1 MWPRAATYW
10 ERWPCCTGSPC
21 HARCSSRRPRP
32 LRSTWCSN
40 ACSRCR
46 YRMAHWR
53 TCSGSD
59 EDAMDN
65 VESLLHGFTIAIT
78 LPHLALMLIR
88 CLLGILVGVL
98 PGLGAAYCVSLLLP
112 LPFGMPPV
120 SAIILLSSMYWGA
133 LFGGSV
139 TSILFNIPG
148 EPSSVATTFDGYP
161 MARDGRPTTAL
172 ATAFGSAAFG
182 ALVGVALI
190 TLLASWVAKVEL
202 AFGPPEY
209 FAVYFLAFA
218 SFVGMGG
225 SPPVKTLVSLAIGFA
240 LAAVGIDT
248 VSGSV
253 RLTMGID
260 ELVKGISFVVA
271 VMGLFGIGELLIAVE
286 EEFHVKAI
294 SSKVEWR
301 EVFRTLIHLPR
312 YGWVL
317 LRSAA
322 IGCWMGITPGG
333 PTAASF
339 MSYGIA
345 KRLSSRRANFGKG
358 EPEGIV
364 APETADHA
372 AGTSALLPMLSL
384 GIPGSATAAVMM
396 GGLMIWGLN
405 PGPMLFIE
413 QKDFVWGLIASMY
426 LGNVVA
432 VILVLLTVPVFAA
445 LMRVPFF
452 IIAPLIVI
460 ICTVGA
466 YSVANSYLDVVLM
479 MGFGILGYLFKK
491 LHYPLAPLV
500 LAIVIG
506 DKAEDAFRQS
516 MLMSRGSLS
525 IFFGNTLVTTLVLLG
540 AALLVLPVIW
550 RTIARMMPRSQVEP

>member
-1 MWPRAATYW
+1 MENLEA
-10 ERWPCCTGSPC
+10 
-21 HARCSSRRPRP
+21 
-32 LRSTWCSN
+32 
-40 ACSRCR
+40 
-46 YRMAHWR
+46 
-53 TCSGSD
+53 
-59 EDAMDN
+59 
-65 VESLLHGFTIAIT
+65 LLHGFAIAASFYHI
-78 LPHLALMLIR
+78 ALMLVGV
-88 CLLGILVGVL
+88 LLGILVGVL
-98 PGLGAAYCVSLLLP
+98 PGLGAPNGVSLLLLLP
-112 LPFGMPPV
+112 LTFGMQPV

-139 TSILFNIPG
+139 TSILFNLPG

-182 ALVGVALI
+182 ALVGVVLI
-190 TLLASWVAKVEL
+190 TFLASWVAQAAL
-202 AFGPPEY
+202 AFGPAEY

-225 SPPVKTLVSLAIGFA
+225 AAPMKTVVAMAIGFA
-240 LAAVGIDT
+240 LAAIGIDT
-248 VSGSV
+248 VSGRV

-260 ELVKGISFVVA
+260 ELVKGVNFVVA

-286 EEFHVKAI
+286 DEFHIKAI

-301 EVFRTLIHLPR
+301 EVFRTLLHLPR
-312 YGWVL
+312 YGWTL

-345 KRLSSRRANFGKG
+345 KRFSARGRYFGSG
-358 EPEGIV
+358 EPEGII

-413 QKDFVWGLIASMY
+413 QKEFVWGLIASMY
-426 LGNVVA
+426 LGNIVA
-432 VILVLLTVPVFAA
+432 VILVLLTVPIFAA

-452 IIAPLIVI
+452 VIAPMIFIV
-460 ICTVGA
+460 CVVGA
-466 YSVANSYLDVVLM
+466 DSVSHSYLDVVLM
-479 MGFGILGYLFKK
+479 MGFGVLGYLFKK
-491 LHYPLAPLV
+491 LNYPLAPLV

-506 DKAEDAFRQS
+506 DKAEDAFRQA
-516 MLMSRGSLS
+516 MLMSQGSLG
-525 IFFGNTLVTTLVLLG
+525 IFFSNTLVTTLVFLG
-540 AALLVLPVIW
+540 VALLVLPVIW
-550 RTIARMMPRSQVEP
+550 QALGKMMARSPIRP